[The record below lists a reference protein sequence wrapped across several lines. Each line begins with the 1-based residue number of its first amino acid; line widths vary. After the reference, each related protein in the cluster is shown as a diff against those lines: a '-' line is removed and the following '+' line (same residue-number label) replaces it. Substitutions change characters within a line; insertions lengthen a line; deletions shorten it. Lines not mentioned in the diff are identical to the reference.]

1 MNHDTIFS
9 GINNP
14 DSICYA
20 ISLIQLLFSFQPIRQ
35 TKSKGSL
42 SGIAE
47 SFQKLI
53 EVLSMNERNEIEE
66 SAINAL
72 LVKLSNLNSN
82 KQGFSIERQEDVARY
97 FSSFISNIKKE
108 KNAANDELLN
118 CFQGSLKN
126 TITGYGDADL
136 IRSEA
141 FYFISLNMRSRN
153 SGLTTLEQS
162 LDELT
167 KLNSFELADKGSTRT
182 ITKVNKFSV
191 LSRYMIFHLKR
202 FEFDAES
209 QCTRKLDESY
219 NIPFTLDMK
228 LYMASPSEGL
238 KEGQEL
244 YELGGIIVHEGDADD
259 GHYYTLVRLRPHHI
273 VSPTSE
279 ALEGQ
284 WLKLSDSRLTL
295 VEPCDVPGLA
305 FGGDGGGSA
314 FMVMYERVER
324 E

>member
-35 TKSKGSL
+35 SRLKGSF
-42 SGIAE
+42 SGIAA
-47 SFQKLI
+47 SFQNLI
-53 EVLSMNERNEIEE
+53 EILSKNERSDIGE
-66 SAINAL
+66 SVIDDL
-72 LVKLSNLNSN
+72 LMKLSNLNSN
-82 KQGFSIERQEDVARY
+82 KQDFSIERQEDVASY
-97 FSSFISNIKKE
+97 FSSLITTMKKD
-108 KNAANDELLN
+108 KNTANDELLIS
-118 CFQGSLKN
+118 FQGYLKN

-141 FYFISLNMRSRN
+141 FYFISLNMRSRD
-153 SGLTTLEQS
+153 SGFTTLEQS
-162 LDELT
+162 LDEFT
-167 KLNSFELADKGSTRT
+167 RMNSFELADKGSTRT
-182 ITKVNKFSV
+182 ITKVNKFSS

-202 FEFDAES
+202 FEFEAES
-209 QCTRKLDESY
+209 QCTRKLDELY
-219 NIPFTLDMK
+219 NLPFTLDMQP
-228 LYMASPSEGL
+228 YMANPSEER
-238 KEGQEL
+238 KEGHAL

-259 GHYYTLVRLRPHHI
+259 GHYYTLVRLRPHHLA
-273 VSPTSE
+273 SPTS
-279 ALEGQ
+279 ADLVGQ

-295 VEPCDVPGLA
+295 VEPCDVPGMA

-314 FMVMYERVER
+314 FMVMYERVEG

>member
-20 ISLIQLLFSFQPIRQ
+20 ISVIQLLFSFQPIRQ
-35 TKSKGSL
+35 SRLKGSL
-42 SGIAE
+42 SGIAA
-47 SFQKLI
+47 SFQNLI
-53 EVLSMNERNEIEE
+53 EILSKNERSDIEE
-66 SAINAL
+66 SVIDDL
-72 LVKLSNLNSN
+72 LMKLSNLNSN
-82 KQGFSIERQEDVARY
+82 KQDFSIERQEDVARY
-97 FSSFISNIKKE
+97 FSSLITSIKKD
-108 KNAANDELLN
+108 KNSANDELLS

-126 TITGYGDADL
+126 AITGYGNADL

-141 FYFISLNMRSRN
+141 FHFISLNMRSRD
-153 SGLTTLEQS
+153 SGFTTLEQS
-162 LDELT
+162 LDEFT
-167 KLNSFELADKGSTRT
+167 KLNSFELADKGRTRA
-182 ITKVNKFSV
+182 ITKVNKFSS
-191 LSRYMIFHLKR
+191 LSRYLIFHLKR
-202 FEFDAES
+202 FEFDSKS

-219 NIPFTLDMK
+219 SLPFTLDMK

-273 VSPTSE
+273 ASPTSE
-279 ALEGQ
+279 AFEGQ

-305 FGGDGGGSA
+305 FGGDCGGSA